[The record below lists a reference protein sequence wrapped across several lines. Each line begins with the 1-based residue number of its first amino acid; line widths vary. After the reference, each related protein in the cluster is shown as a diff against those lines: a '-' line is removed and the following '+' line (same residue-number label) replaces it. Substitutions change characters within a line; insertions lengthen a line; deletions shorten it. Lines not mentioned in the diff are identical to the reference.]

1 MCRGGCSSMVRALD
15 CGSRGCGFESHHPP
29 HSFFGGDRGHLS
41 VTANPCSISK
51 ARARRRACRSKTCP
65 RAELTSREPAV
76 RMTRTSTPGTVG
88 HRGMEPAPVVNRT
101 RPGLCHL
108 DRATYTTKVAPV
120 RDPKT
125 LCGLKV
131 LSKGRGGYS
140 AATGGYPIKRT
151 TTATMTTVARMPKRP
166 TSQES
171 MRPGLTM
178 SRLRHH
184 RFALRRKDRTAHLP
198 RRCHHEAPGGRYV
211 YRQGSAPT

>member
-29 HSFFGGDRGHLS
+29 HFFGGRGHQG
-41 VTANPCSISK
+41 VTANLCSIGE
-51 ARARRRACRSKTCP
+51 ARGRRRACRWKTFP
-65 RAELTSREPAV
+65 RAERTSGEPAV
-76 RMTRTSTPGTVG
+76 RMTRISTAGTVG
-88 HRGMEPAPVVNRT
+88 HRGMEPAPIVNHT

-120 RDPKT
+120 GDPRI
-125 LCGLKV
+125 LCSLKV
-131 LSKGRGGYS
+131 SLKARGGYNS
-140 AATGGYPIKRT
+140 ATGGYPIKRT
-151 TTATMTTVARMPKRP
+151 ITVTMTTVARMPKRP

-178 SRLRHH
+178 SCLRHH

-198 RRCHHEAPGGRYV
+198 RRCHHEAPDGRYV